1 MAVDNFEEKWTP
13 AKILLVDDD
22 RSTGDF
28 VYDTLTY
35 EGYNLLIEASAERA
49 LEMVKY
55 ESFEVIITEL
65 KLPDMDGLDF
75 MEKAKQI
82 APGTDIIV
90 MTGFPSLES
99 AIKVIGLGVVDY
111 IIKPIK
117 MEQIKNVVEKAL
129 SKRLMREKALKTEL
143 YKKLSELDGLTEVFN
158 HRCLQEILKTEIAR
172 AKRYG
177 RRLSLIIL
185 DVDHFKIY
193 NDKNGHPMG
202 DLALKKI
209 ASILKTSL
217 RESDF
222 VARYG
227 GEEFGLILPDTPLEG
242 ARNIA
247 EQLRV
252 KVEKTKFEGE
262 KNMPKKRLTI
272 SLGIATYP
280 QHAIYREDLIY
291 KADQALYQAK
301 IKGRNRVSVFKG

>member
-1 MAVDNFEEKWTP
+1 MDTVEEKRAP
-13 AKILLVDDD
+13 PKILLVDNDH
-22 RSTGDF
+22 STGDF

-35 EGYNLLIEASAERA
+35 EGYNVLIETSAERA
-49 LEMVKY
+49 LEMLKY
-55 ESFEVIITEL
+55 EPFEVIITEL
-65 KLPDMDGLDF
+65 KLPDMDGIDF
-75 MEKAKQI
+75 MEASKQI

-90 MTGFPSLES
+90 MTGFPSMES

-111 IIKPIK
+111 ITKPIK
-117 MEQIKNVVEKAL
+117 MDQIKDVVKKAL
-129 SKRLMREKALKTEL
+129 NKRLMREKALKTEL

-158 HRCLQEILKTEIAR
+158 HRSFQEILKTEIAR
-172 AKRYG
+172 AKRYN

-209 ASILKTSL
+209 ASILKSSL

-242 ARNIA
+242 AHSIA
-247 EQLRV
+247 EQLRI

-262 KNMPKKRLTI
+262 RNMPRKRLTT

-301 IKGRNRVSVFKG
+301 IKGRNRVHAFKG